1 VHLGILPAGFEHNK
15 QKVLNMFDPLRFL
28 AMPNAPVDE
37 ADILLLPIPLERTV
51 SFKPGTAGAPRAIV
65 ETTDQLEFYEEDAG
79 WSPFKHMK
87 ISVLPEFTDN
97 RTESDAELHARLAR
111 DVAALPVKNLFIG
124 VGGEHSLTPSLV
136 AARMPEPGTV
146 LFLDAHGDMRTS
158 YEGSKYSHACP
169 VNRLLAQGHK
179 IIMAGIRSVYESE
192 VELVAKEPRIT
203 LFLDWDLRGKEQWES
218 FLQKVNT
225 LEGPLYLS
233 IDMDVFNPA
242 VVPGVGTPQPGGF
255 FWYQMIELLESLFSR
270 KQIDLRGVDVVE
282 LVPEP
287 SRVSEMTAA
296 KLLLK
301 IISFWGTANDYN
313 RKPKTGSQMQI
324 EYE

>member
-1 VHLGILPAGFEHNK
+1 MPDTLE
-15 QKVLNMFDPLRFL
+15 FL

-37 ADILLLPIPLERTV
+37 ADVLILPIPLERTV
-51 SFKPGTAGAPRAIV
+51 SFKPGTAEAPKAIL
-65 ETTDQLEFYEEDAG
+65 ETTGQLEFYEEDAG

-87 ISVLPEFTDN
+87 LSVLPEFTDDKS
-97 RTESDAELHARLAR
+97 EIDADFHARLTKH
-111 DVAALPVKNLFIG
+111 VAALPTDNLFVG
-124 VGGEHSLTPSLV
+124 LGGEHSLTPSLV

-158 YEGSKYSHACP
+158 YKGSKYSHACP
-169 VNRLLAQGHK
+169 VTRLLEQGHK
-179 IIMAGIRSVYESE
+179 IVIAGVRSVYESE
-192 VELVAKEPRIT
+192 VDLVENEPRIT

-218 FLQKVNT
+218 FLQKVNSI
-225 LEGPLYLS
+225 EGPVYLT

-255 FWYQMIELLESLFSR
+255 FWYQMIELLESLFS
-270 KQIDLRGVDVVE
+270 KKKINLRGVDVVE
-282 LVPEP
+282 IVPEA

-301 IISFWGTANDYN
+301 IISFWGSAHGFNL
-313 RKPKTGSQMQI
+313 KPQTGSQMQV

>member
-1 VHLGILPAGFEHNK
+1 MPDTL
-15 QKVLNMFDPLRFL
+15 QFL

-37 ADILLLPIPLERTV
+37 ADVLLLPIPLERTV
-51 SFKPGTAGAPRAIV
+51 SFKPGTAKAPKAIL
-65 ETTDQLEFYEEDAG
+65 ETTEQLEFYEEDAG
-79 WSPFKHMK
+79 WSPFKHIK
-87 ISVLPEFTDN
+87 LSVLPEFTDDKSQ
-97 RTESDAELHARLAR
+97 TDADLHARLTEH
-111 DVAALPVKNLFIG
+111 VASLPTDNLFIG
-124 VGGEHSLTPSLV
+124 LGGEHSLTPSLV

-158 YEGSKYSHACP
+158 YEGSRYSHACP
-169 VNRLLAQGHK
+169 VARLLEQGHQ
-179 IIMAGIRSVYESE
+179 IVIAGVRSVYESE
-192 VELVAKEPRIT
+192 VELVENEPRIT
-203 LFLDWDLRGKEQWES
+203 LFLDWDLRGKGQWES
-218 FLQKVNT
+218 FLQKVNS
-225 LEGPLYLS
+225 LKGPVYLS

-282 LVPEP
+282 IVPEP

-301 IISFWGTANDYN
+301 IISFWGSTQGFNL
-313 RKPKTGSQMQI
+313 KPQNGSQTQV
-324 EYE
+324 EYD

>member
-1 VHLGILPAGFEHNK
+1 MSDTS
-15 QKVLNMFDPLRFL
+15 QFL

-37 ADILLLPIPLERTV
+37 ANILLLPIPLERTV
-51 SFKPGTAGAPRAIV
+51 SFKPGTADAPRAIL
-65 ETTDQLEFYEEDAG
+65 ETTEQLEFYEEDAG

-87 ISVLPEFTDN
+87 ISVLPEFEDDES
-97 RTESDAELHARLAR
+97 ESDADLHRRLTR
-111 DVAALPVKNLFIG
+111 HVASLPADNLFIG
-124 VGGEHSLTPSLV
+124 LGGEHSLTPSLV

-146 LFLDAHGDMRTS
+146 LFLDAHADMRDS

-179 IIMAGIRSVYESE
+179 IVMAGIRSVYESE
-192 VELVAKEPRIT
+192 VELVDKEPRIT
-203 LFLDWDLRGKEQWES
+203 LFLDWDLRGKGQWES
-218 FLQKVNT
+218 FLQKVNS
-225 LEGPLYLS
+225 LEGPVYLS

-255 FWYQMIELLESLFSR
+255 SWYQVIEVLESLFSR
-270 KQIDLRGVDVVE
+270 KLIDLRGVDLVE
-282 LVPEP
+282 LVPEA

-296 KLLLK
+296 KLILK
-301 IISFWGTANDYN
+301 IISFWGSANGYEL
-313 RKPKTGSQMQI
+313 KPQEGSQMQI